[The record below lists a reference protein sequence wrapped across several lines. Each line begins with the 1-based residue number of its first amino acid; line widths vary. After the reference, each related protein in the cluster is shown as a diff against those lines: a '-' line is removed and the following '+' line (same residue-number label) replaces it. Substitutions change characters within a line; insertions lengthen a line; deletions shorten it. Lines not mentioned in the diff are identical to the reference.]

1 MKRNLAYKDLI
12 IEPNREVVSLR
23 KQAAPAK
30 PTKSLR
36 QKPGHGLLGA
46 DIVWRGIRGKGRGV
60 FTNRDIFKGE
70 IVEVAPVVPVSKK
83 NIPEDEAPD
92 GYVLDWD
99 GDVKGQE
106 YCMALGYIMLYNHSA
121 EPNIELES
129 DLTAKTITAMAIRN
143 IKAGEEL
150 TWDYGCEIW
159 FDTKK

>member
-12 IEPNREVVSLR
+12 IEPKIQPVRTRTV
-23 KQAAPAK
+23 QP
-30 PTKSLR
+30 KSPIVTRLKT
-36 QKPGHGLLGA
+36 KPGQGLMGS
-46 DIVWRGIRGKGRGV
+46 DIVWRSVRGKGRGV

-70 IVEVAPVVPVSKK
+70 IVEIAPVVPVAKK

-121 EPNIELES
+121 DPNIELES
-129 DLTAKTITAMAIRN
+129 DLGAKTITVMALRN

-159 FDTKK
+159 FDTK